1 MTDNDTL
8 LGDIPTI
15 PNVLSIA
22 GSDPSGGAGIQ
33 ADIKSIAANGGYAM
47 AALTALTAQNTQGV
61 TGALNVEPQFVRAQL
76 DTVAADVHIDAI
88 KIGML
93 SAVEIITEVKEFI
106 TALKTTQDPAP
117 VVVLDPVMVAT
128 SGDRLLA
135 PEAEAAVRDLL
146 AVADLITPN
155 IPELAV
161 LSGSAAAE
169 NLAAAR
175 TQAQAVAAEH
185 GVLVLLK
192 GGHLPA
198 NSDGQLTDE
207 LVDAS
212 GVLDSFLVPHIASPN
227 THGTGCSLS
236 SALATQYA
244 IKRDWPAA
252 ITAAQAWLN
261 RAIAAS
267 GLLTVGG
274 GTEQA
279 GPQPDP
285 TTVTRTGHGP
295 VNHFADLWG

>member
-1 MTDNDTL
+1 MTANETL
-8 LGDIPTI
+8 LGGIPTI

-33 ADIKSIAANGGYAM
+33 ADIKSISANGGYAM

-61 TGALNVEPQFVRAQL
+61 TGALDVAPEFVRAQL
-76 DTVAADVHIDAI
+76 ETVAADVHIDAI

-93 SAVEIITEVKEFI
+93 SAVDIITEVKNFI
-106 TALKTTQDPAP
+106 TRLKAEQDPSP

-128 SGDRLLA
+128 SGDRLLD
-135 PEAEAAVRDLL
+135 PEAEAAVIDLL
-146 AVADLITPN
+146 QVADLITPN
-155 IPELAV
+155 IAELAV
-161 LSGSAAAE
+161 LASAAPAQ

-175 TQAQAVAAEH
+175 SQAQAVAAEH
-185 GVLVLLK
+185 NVLVLLK

-198 NSDGQLTDE
+198 NENNQLTDE
-207 LVDAS
+207 LVSAD
-212 GVLDSFLVPHIASPN
+212 GVLESFLVPHIASPN

-244 IKRDWPAA
+244 ITGDWPQSV
-252 ITAAQAWLN
+252 TAAQAWLN

-274 GTEQA
+274 GTERS
-279 GPQPDP
+279 GPQSDP
-285 TTVTRTGHGP
+285 TTIKRTGHGP
-295 VNHFADLWG
+295 VNHFIDLWG